1 MAAVSG
7 GTRVSVLLALRGAAA
22 SAWGRARRVERVCC
36 LVGAVLL
43 AAGLFHLLVFAVD
56 GGPWF
61 GPVSWRK
68 PATFGFSFGLTLI
81 AITWVSSYLPIGR
94 RALVLGVFAADC
106 VVEVGGITLQAWRH
120 VPSHLNRETPFNSA
134 ISTMLAIGG
143 GVLVLVLGAMAVAAF
158 RANPRVPASMRLA
171 LRAGFASL
179 VVGLLT
185 GAAMIARGTVEVNAG
200 QQQRAYHDMGFLKPV
215 HAVGLHGVLV
225 LPALAWLLSLTSWDE
240 ARRTRLTAAATTAY
254 GLLILATLAYCL
266 LA

>member
-7 GTRVSVLLALRGAAA
+7 GARVSVWAAVRGAAA
-22 SAWGRARRVERVCC
+22 GGWARARRAERVCYV
-36 LVGAVLL
+36 VGGLL
-43 AAGLFHLLVFAVD
+43 IAAGLFHLLMFVVD
-56 GGPWF
+56 GGPWY

-94 RALVLGVFAADC
+94 RALLLGVFAADC

-134 ISTMLAIGG
+134 VSTVLAIGG
-143 GVLVLVLGAMAVAAF
+143 GVLVVVLGAMAVAAF

-171 LRAGFASL
+171 LRTGFASL
-179 VVGLLT
+179 MVGLVT

-215 HAVGLHGVLV
+215 HAVGLHGVLA
-225 LPALAWLLSLTSWDE
+225 LPALAWLLSLNSWE
-240 ARRTRLTAAATTAY
+240 ETRRTRLTAMAATGY
-254 GLLILATLAYCL
+254 GLLILATLAYSL